1 MDYRITR
8 CVADGSL
15 CCGAPGS
22 DEAGECCNAK
32 RGVFLDNLKVVN
44 TKPTAGTSSQILST
58 TSASSSA
65 TSSPS
70 GTPAASSDSRS
81 NTGAIVGGVVGGIG
95 GIAVIAAVAW
105 FLLRRRKQ
113 QSNVAELSNDYPLV
127 PNEKYRLQQEL
138 PGDNQHYDAELHGTG
153 VGPVEMDGS
162 TRR

>member
-32 RGVFLDNLKVVN
+32 RGVFLDGLKVVN
-44 TKPTAGTSSQILST
+44 TKPSGGVSSQILSA
-58 TSASSSA
+58 TSGTSSA

-70 GTPAASSDSRS
+70 STAAASSGSKS

-95 GIAVIAAVAW
+95 GIAVIAVVAW
-105 FLLRRRKQ
+105 LLLRRRKQ
-113 QSNVAELSNDYPLV
+113 QLHVAEVSGEQHYPA
-127 PNEKYRLQQEL
+127 EKYRLQGEL
-138 PGDNQHYDAELHGTG
+138 PGDNHRYEAELHGG
-153 VGPVEMDGS
+153 NVAPVEMDGS
-162 TRR
+162 NRR